1 MKTAGY
7 FLCAIGGAAIGA
19 AFSWF
24 FVKTYYERIAQEEID
39 SVKKTFKKYEENEE
53 RETVDDILSKR
64 KKQKSGRYPWGSGKE
79 PYDDIIEYA
88 KKLRENNYVDYSN
101 SEKEKVNSEYPDPYV
116 ISPEEF
122 GEAEYP
128 QISLTYFSDGVLA
141 DEFDD
146 KIDNVNDT
154 VGIDS
159 LKHFGEYEDDSVFV
173 RNELLGIDY
182 EILLDTRGSKTFLS
196 QSLR

>member
-64 KKQKSGRYPWGSGKE
+64 KKQKDS
-79 PYDDIIEYA
+79 DDIIEYA
-88 KKLRENNYVDYSN
+88 KKLRENNYVNYSN

-173 RNELLGIDY
+173 RNERLGIDY
-182 EILLDTRGSKTFLS
+182 EILLDTRRFEDVLIAKPQIRRFYEEE
-196 QSLR
+196 